1 MSKNLAEESMPTLG
15 ISFSVVF
22 TYYVS
27 QRGEE
32 GGEGEESLKVLCMI
46 LGKGEGGWPGDGIS
60 K

>member
-27 QRGEE
+27 QRGEGVFKMLMHDYV
-32 GGEGEESLKVLCMI
+32 GGG
-46 LGKGEGGWPGDGIS
+46 GGWLYGDIS